1 MNIVPTSSW
10 TAAGVLPYCYDSDSH
25 GAPRIRFLL
34 GKELDAT
41 HNTYF
46 WSDFGGRS
54 EPEDM
59 NAEQTAAREF
69 AEETLGII
77 GGEGMDLETRISQSA
92 AKVNKVLADQNPES
106 MVVTIR
112 GPKYTMFMMQLAQQP
127 DPLILQIARDEN
139 DINTIQKS
147 SGEKRDFVWI
157 EGRRLLQCAIFSQSR
172 GRLQY
177 DPPQDEYGGEIKLLP
192 GFARNL
198 RLCLEPALDAICASL
213 KVRGTAAETKA
224 VDDGK
229 AAAAESEAAAEAEAV
244 DSCGASIAVENV
256 VSRNRLLLTPS
267 EKTRCLHIAKLVQ
280 TNLQTVRAAL
290 EQYGVLESLVVCA
303 GKNYGFGTFLLQD
316 AAANACK
323 QWPQNGVTGV
333 RLGFARRDNPIQ
345 GAPKARIGRDARKVR
360 RKRRKLGV
368 GEPIATESHRRNVA
382 SQSPRNIRNTL
393 INSTNNVENIAS
405 PKKEE

>member
-10 TAAGVLPYCYDSDSH
+10 TAAGVLPYCYDSDSQ
-25 GAPRIRFLL
+25 GVPRIRFLL
-34 GKELDAT
+34 GKELDAK

-54 EPEDM
+54 EPEDIS
-59 NAEQTAAREF
+59 AEQTAAREF

-77 GGEGMDLETRISQSA
+77 GGEGMHLQTRISQSA

-139 DINTIQKS
+139 DINTLQKS

-177 DPPQDEYGGEIKLLP
+177 DPPRDEYGGEIKLLP

-198 RLCLEPALDAICASL
+198 RLCLEQALDAICASL
-213 KVRGTAAETKA
+213 KVRGAVAETKA

-229 AAAAESEAAAEAEAV
+229 AAAAESEAAAEEETVDGCEGAAAEG
-244 DSCGASIAVENV
+244 CK
-256 VSRNRLLLTPS
+256 NRMLLTPS

-382 SQSPRNIRNTL
+382 SQSPRNMRNTPT
-393 INSTNNVENIAS
+393 NSTNNVENIAS
-405 PKKEE
+405 PEKDN